1 MERRL
6 FLALF
11 GLILVFGF
19 LIRVIPTQGNNF
31 FFTTDQG
38 YDAVYAREIWH
49 RGQVLLKGPET
60 GIPGIFTLPGWF
72 YFISAGYKIFD
83 GHPFGGVFLMI
94 LLALG
99 TTALVVWQISK
110 RVSLSAGFLVGAGLG
125 VFWPFYDT
133 SRYAFNPFPLV
144 FLAVLE
150 ILLLIRFLEGKR
162 NYFFWAIMP
171 VVFAFNTEV
180 AGAFALLLFYLAVG
194 VWAVLDGRLPWRIFA
209 ALAFFVSL
217 VFLSQTGRDFLAV
230 AKHSEGSGIGTF
242 SGVSFRDTFMS
253 FLQILRTSVL
263 PQSLWLSLGLFI
275 SVMIVFF
282 RAPQKN
288 KFKRYFIT
296 LSLALTLASY
306 FFFSTNRGWRDWH
319 TVFLP
324 TLLFISL
331 ILAVLHLRQKKIK
344 MLVLGFILLSQGLL
358 FGGRYAE
365 YLKPSSDRSI
375 LANQLSVL
383 DWVYQNSEGDGF
395 NAYIYLADDDHD
407 YPYQY
412 LFWWYGREKYG
423 FVPCEY
429 QNFPYPIT
437 SKHTYVP
444 GSLFYNQPTLGC
456 DKFVF
461 LIIEPDKDRNQAKW
475 REQVTKNTV
484 LAQEFQI
491 GEVKIE
497 KRLRQKE
504 F

>member
-6 FLALF
+6 FWALF

-19 LIRVIPTQGNNF
+19 LVRMVPTQGNNF

-110 RVSLSAGFLVGAGLG
+110 HVSPSAGLLVGAGLG
-125 VFWPFYDT
+125 VFWSFYDT

-144 FLAVLE
+144 ILSV
-150 ILLLIRFLEGKR
+150 IQMLLLVGFLQGSKKS
-162 NYFFWAIMP
+162 YFWAAVP
-171 VVFAFNTEV
+171 VVLAFNTEV

-194 VWAVLDGRLPWRIFA
+194 VWAVFAGRLSRRTFA
-209 ALAFFVSL
+209 ILVFFVSL
-217 VFLSQTGRDFLAV
+217 VFFSQTGKDFLAV
-230 AKHSEGSGIGTF
+230 ARNSGGSGIGTF
-242 SGVSFRDTFMS
+242 SGVNFRNTFVN
-253 FLQILRTSVL
+253 FLGILQGSVL
-263 PQSLWLSLGLFI
+263 PQSLWASLGLFTV
-275 SVMIVFF
+275 VMINFL
-282 RAPQKN
+282 RAQKAGGFQ
-288 KFKRYFIT
+288 KYFIT
-296 LSLALTLASY
+296 LTLTLTFTSY
-306 FFFSTNRGWRDWH
+306 LFFSTNQGWRDWH

-324 TLLFISL
+324 VLLFISL
-331 ILAVLHLRQKKIK
+331 VLAVLHLRQKKIR
-344 MLVLGFILLSQGLL
+344 VLTLSFILLSQGLL
-358 FGGRYAE
+358 FGERYIQ
-365 YLKPSSDRSI
+365 YLKPLEDRSI
-375 LANQLSVL
+375 LSNQLAVL
-383 DWVYQNSEGDGF
+383 DWIYQNSEGDGF
-395 NAYIYLADDDHD
+395 NAYVYLADDDHD

-412 LFWWYGREKYG
+412 LFWWHGRKKYG
-423 FVPCEY
+423 FMPCEY

-456 DKFVF
+456 DKFRF
-461 LIIEPDKDRNQAKW
+461 LVIEDDKDIDVQQAWLEKVN
-475 REQVTKNTV
+475 RGTNLLEEKKIG
-484 LAQEFQI
+484 QI
-491 GEVKIE
+491 RV
-497 KRLRQKE
+497 QKLVRVA